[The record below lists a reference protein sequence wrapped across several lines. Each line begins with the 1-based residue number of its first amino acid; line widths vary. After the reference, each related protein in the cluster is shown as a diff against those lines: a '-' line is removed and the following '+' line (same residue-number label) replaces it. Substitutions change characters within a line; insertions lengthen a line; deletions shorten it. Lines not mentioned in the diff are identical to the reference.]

1 MESFVLF
8 LRERPSLNTYS
19 KKQGV
24 SQTTINRTLSALSS
38 LYKYLTEEVEGPDGE
53 PYFYRN
59 VMKKFLLR
67 RKKETL
73 AARAENIKQKLFLG
87 DETMEFLDYVENEY
101 EVKLKSRKIFVL
113 QE

>member
-1 MESFVLF
+1 MESFVLY

-59 VMKKFLLR
+59 VMKKVSTR
-67 RKKETL
+67 KRKKLWLLVLRISNRNSFL
-73 AARAENIKQKLFLG
+73 AMKPWNP
-87 DETMEFLDYVENEY
+87 
-101 EVKLKSRKIFVL
+101 
-113 QE
+113 

>member
-1 MESFVLF
+1 MESFVLY

-59 VMKKFLLR
+59 VMKKFRLR
-67 RKKETL
+67 KRKKPWSHVLRISNKNFFL
-73 AARAENIKQKLFLG
+73 AMKP
-87 DETMEFLDYVENEY
+87 
-101 EVKLKSRKIFVL
+101 
-113 QE
+113 